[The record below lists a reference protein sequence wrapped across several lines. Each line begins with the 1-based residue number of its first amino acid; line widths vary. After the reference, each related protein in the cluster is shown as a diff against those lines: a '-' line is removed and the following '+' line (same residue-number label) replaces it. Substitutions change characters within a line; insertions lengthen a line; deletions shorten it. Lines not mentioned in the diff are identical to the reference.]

1 MISVS
6 PIMFISNRTLRFAVS
21 ALLLAL
27 PALAEVKLPALI
39 AEHMVVQRDLPVH
52 VWGTAAPGEA
62 VNVTFRGETRS
73 ANPDEF
79 GRWSL
84 YLSAGAAG
92 GPFELS
98 VKASNTITL
107 TDVLVGD
114 VWVAS
119 GQSNMEM
126 GMHGVANAK
135 AEIAAA
141 NYPQIRLFRALTRVA
156 DHPLEDIAAH
166 TWVATTPEMIDEF
179 SAAAYFFGRQLHQK
193 YGVPVGLIE
202 SNWGGT
208 PAEAWTSMTSLG
220 ADASLMPVFAEW
232 GKLMQDQ
239 STTLLERAKQ
249 LQEWEQAVATAKREG
264 KPAPGHPWH
273 PNQDNCWQPAGLFN
287 AMIAPLT
294 RFPIRGAIWYQGE
307 SNAGPERAP
316 LYAHLFQTM
325 IQDWRRAWGQGDFPF
340 LFVQIADFKT
350 GPDAMWPEVRDAQ
363 RRTLSLA
370 NTGMAV
376 TIDIGE
382 ATNIHPLNKQDVGL
396 RLALAAEAISYGE
409 KIEYSGPL
417 FRQATVEGNSMRV
430 WFDHTTGGLKTQGE
444 VVLGFEVA
452 GADGKFVEAQARI
465 EGATVVVSASSVSEP
480 RRVRYAWKDV
490 PDCNLFNGEN
500 LPASPF
506 RSEE

>member
-1 MISVS
+1 MS
-6 PIMFISNRTLRFAVS
+6 FLRRTSRFAAS
-21 ALLLAL
+21 ALVLAL
-27 PALAEVKLPALI
+27 PLLAEVKLPALI
-39 AEHMVVQRDLPVH
+39 AEHMVVQRGLPVH
-52 VWGTAAPGEA
+52 VWGTAAPGES
-62 VNVTFRGETRS
+62 VNVAFRGETREAS
-73 ANPDEF
+73 PDQY

-84 YLSAGAAG
+84 YLPAGAAG
-92 GPFELS
+92 GPFELT

-107 TDVLVGD
+107 KDVLVGD

-126 GMHGVANAK
+126 AVNGVKNAK
-135 AEIAAA
+135 DEIAAA
-141 NYPQIRLFRALTRVA
+141 NYPQIRLFHALNRVSNY
-156 DHPLEDIAAH
+156 PLEDIAAD
-166 TWVATTPEMIDEF
+166 TWVATTPETIKNF
-179 SAAAYFFGRQLHQK
+179 SAAAYFFGRELNRK
-193 YGVPVGLIE
+193 YNVPVGLIE

-232 GKLMQDQ
+232 GKMMQDQ
-239 STTLLERAKQ
+239 ATTLLQREKQ
-249 LQEWEQAVATAKREG
+249 IQQWEQAVSKAKAEG
-264 KPAPGHPWH
+264 KPAPGRPWFN
-273 PNQDNCWQPAGLFN
+273 NQQNSWQPAGLFN

-340 LFVQIADFKT
+340 LFVQIANFKT

-363 RRTLSLA
+363 RRTLSLV

-382 ATNIHPLNKQDVGL
+382 ATNIHPLDKQDVGL
-396 RLALAAEAISYGE
+396 RLALAGEAISYGE

-417 FRQATVEGNSMRV
+417 FRQATVEGNAMRV
-430 WFDHTTGGLKTQGE
+430 GFDHATGGLKAKGDA
-444 VVLGFEVA
+444 VSGFEVA
-452 GADGKFVEAQARI
+452 GKDGKFVAAQARI
-465 EGATVVVSASSVSEP
+465 DGATVVVSAPSVSEP
-480 RRVRYAWKDV
+480 RQVRYAWKDV

-506 RSEE
+506 RSAE